1 VLPSLT
7 TIRCNTVLPTLV
19 VSPSALSLA
28 DVKTNIVSCY
38 SAFDT
43 EGSLSSTIVHQVLM
57 LDEIVIEKHVQWD
70 DSVNK
75 FQGICQEHNHKIPLN
90 FMSKKEL
97 DLLCNTLEKDN
108 VHLATKVHALSILFL
123 SHAYLCEGNYSCCR
137 NSLI

>member
-1 VLPSLT
+1 MLPSLT

-75 FQGICQEHNHKIPLN
+75 FQGIC
-90 FMSKKEL
+90 
-97 DLLCNTLEKDN
+97 
-108 VHLATKVHALSILFL
+108 
-123 SHAYLCEGNYSCCR
+123 
-137 NSLI
+137 